1 MMYLESREIEYM
13 NSYIGFVN
21 SVVDRIVP
29 PPRDN
34 MENILH
40 VIVEDY
46 SEWIV
51 DKAKFKGG
59 EIPNINGMEI
69 ATNLDAYV
77 ERKLFT
83 LNTGHAITAY
93 LGYLADY
100 KTIRESILDEEIEKN
115 SPKCNVGKWRSINK
129 KIWIQ

>member
-1 MMYLESREIEYM
+1 MYLESREIEYM

-100 KTIRESILDEEIEKN
+100 KTIRESILDEEIEK
-115 SPKCNVGKWRSINK
+115 K
-129 KIWIQ
+129 